1 MGQILAGGL
10 SATGRFSIGALVDV
24 QRPNEL
30 FGATYAASWD
40 AVDAS
45 TIDVVVDFSSPEGVV
60 ASATWCTANGVAL
73 VVGTTGLSD
82 EQRDAVES
90 AATTVGV
97 VIAANYSVGAV
108 LSEKF
113 AALAAPYFDRV
124 EIIELHHDKKV
135 DAPSGTSIA
144 AAKAI
149 AAARAAAELPE
160 IADPTVRHTVAGARG
175 ADTIGG
181 IKIHSVRLPGL
192 VAHQQIMFGG
202 PGEGLTIRHDSFDRV
217 ELRAGCG
224 ARCRRHRLDATAHR
238 RDRVTDLVAV
248 AASFFVSRARLEFG
262 AFMACRTMTG
272 NFGV

>member
-10 SATGRFSIGALVDV
+10 SGLGRFSIGALVDV
-24 QRPNEL
+24 QAPREL
-30 FGATYAASWD
+30 FGATFASTWD
-40 AVDAS
+40 GVDAA

-60 ASATWCTANGVAL
+60 ASAAWCAAHGVGL
-73 VVGTTGLSD
+73 VIGTTGLSS
-82 EQRDAVES
+82 EQRLAVED
-90 AATTVGV
+90 AATKVGV

-144 AAKAI
+144 AAKSI
-149 AAARAAAELPE
+149 AAARVAAGLPE
-160 IADPTVRHTVAGARG
+160 MDDPTVRHTLSGARG

-192 VAHQQIMFGG
+192 VAHQEILFGG
-202 PGEGLTIRHDSFDRV
+202 PGEGLTIRHDSFDRLSFV
-217 ELRAGCG
+217 QGVALAVD
-224 ARCRRHRLDATAHR
+224 AVDATP
-238 RDRVTDLVAV
+238 
-248 AASFFVSRARLEFG
+248 RLIDGIESLI
-262 AFMACRTMTG
+262 
-272 NFGV
+272 